1 MNIYKT
7 AVNNPITTI
16 LVFVAVALFGIFSL
30 VKLPIDFMPRIDTPY
45 IMVITSYPGASAED
59 IEENVSKP
67 LENSL
72 NGVENLK
79 HITSRSKE
87 NISVVA
93 MEFKYGI
100 DTDVATNDV
109 RDKLEMAKNG
119 LPDEVSNPIIFK
131 FSTDEMPIMLLSV
144 KADESWSGLYKIID
158 EQVATPLAR
167 VGGVGT
173 VSVQGIPERQIQVYC
188 DPYKLEAYGVTIESI
203 AQIIAAENRSIPAGQ
218 MDIGSNTYSMRVDQ
232 EFSGI
237 EELKRLVISTRSGV
251 NVYLGDVATIAD
263 TEQERTQEVY
273 NNGERTGLMV
283 IQKQTGAN
291 AVAISK
297 QVMKTIEKIM
307 PTLPSD
313 VRITKVVDT
322 ADNILDTASSL
333 VDTILVTFIV
343 VMLVVM
349 MMLGRWRAMF
359 IIIMTIPISMLSALI
374 YLLFTDQSLNVVT
387 MSSLSI
393 SIGMVVDNAIVVLE
407 NITSHVDRGARVK
420 QAAIFATKEVGLS
433 IIASTLT
440 TLAVFLPLTMI
451 EGMAGVMF
459 TPMGWMVTITL
470 TVSMA
475 AALTF
480 TPVLCSLIMKQ
491 KPQKSSL
498 QKYVDAGMGWIDDI
512 YEKALHWC
520 VTHRKTFLVG
530 ALVLFAGTVL
540 LIAPNV
546 KTEFFPMQDN
556 GRISVKV
563 KLPVGTRQEITRD
576 LALRISE
583 QFKENYPEITVLN
596 ASLGVA
602 DTDNAFASI
611 QENGTHYISFNI
623 TLTKKTERERGLA
636 EIGDLMRKDLDG
648 YSEIRSYEVIE
659 SGQSGGAGGRS
670 KVDIELYGYDFD
682 ETDRIAAE
690 IKEAMLSVEGCTE
703 VTISR
708 EEYTPEYHV
717 VFDREKLAMHGLN
730 VATAGTYLRNRV
742 NGATASYF
750 REEGEEY
757 DILVRYDRKFRESLE
772 EIENITLYNATNGAA
787 VKIRDVATV
796 VENQTPP
803 TIERKDRSRYV
814 KISGSIGNGYAMSDI
829 VDGTVAK
836 LDKMHFP
843 AGITWQ
849 IGGSYEDQM
858 DTFIDMAMLLVM
870 MIILVFVIMAS
881 QFESLSYPFVIM
893 FSLPF
898 AIVGVLL
905 GLWTTGTALGVMG
918 LLGVLMLV
926 GIVVNNGIVLVD
938 YTRLLIGRNIGV
950 IEAVVAGGRSRLR
963 PILMTTMTT
972 VLGMVP
978 MAVGNGVGSEMW
990 NSMGMVVA
998 CGLTFSTLVTLFLIP
1013 VLFTWLTFR
1022 QQRRAEKKLAQL
1034 NA

>member
-16 LVFVAVALFGIFSL
+16 LVFIAVALFGVFSL

-45 IMVITSYPGASAED
+45 IMVITAYPGASAED
-59 IEENVSKP
+59 IEENISKP

-72 NGVENLK
+72 NGVDNLK
-79 HITSRSKE
+79 HISSKSKE
-87 NISVVA
+87 NISTVFLQF
-93 MEFKYGI
+93 EYGT
-100 DTDVATNDV
+100 DNDVATNDV
-109 RDKLEMAKNG
+109 RDKLDMAKNN
-119 LPDEVSNPIIFK
+119 LPDEANTPILFK

-144 KADESWSGLYKIID
+144 KAEESWSGLYKIID
-158 EQVATPLAR
+158 ELVATPLAR
-167 VGGVGT
+167 VSGVGT
-173 VSVQGIPERQIQVYC
+173 VSVQGIPERQLQVYC
-188 DPYKLEAYGVTIESI
+188 DPYKLEAYGITIEGIS
-203 AQIIAAENRSIPAGQ
+203 QIIAAENRAIPGGQ
-218 MDIGSNTYSMRVDQ
+218 IDVGSNTYSMRVDQ
-232 EFSGI
+232 EFTSV
-237 EELKRLVISTRSGV
+237 EELKDLVIGTRGGT
-251 NVYLGDVATIAD
+251 NIYLRDVATVTD
-263 TEQERTQEVY
+263 TEQERAQEVY
-273 NNGERTGLMV
+273 NNGERTGLIV

-291 AVAISK
+291 AVQISK
-297 QVMKTIEKIM
+297 DVKEELAKIM

-313 VRITKVVDT
+313 IRISQVVDT
-322 ADNILDTASSL
+322 ADNILDTANSL
-333 VDTILVTFIV
+333 VDTILTTFIV
-343 VMLVVM
+343 VMFVVM

-359 IIIMTIPISMLSALI
+359 IIILTIPISMLSALI

-407 NITSHVDRGARVK
+407 NITTHVDRGSRVK

-451 EGMAGVMF
+451 DGMAGVLF

-491 KPQKSSL
+491 NPKKSRL
-498 QKYVDAGMGWIDDI
+498 QKYVDGAMGWLDNV

-520 VTHRKTFLVG
+520 VTHRKTFLTG
-530 ALVLFAGTVL
+530 ALALFVGTFVF
-540 LIAPNV
+540 IGPKV

-576 LALRISE
+576 VAMRISN
-583 QFKENYPEITVLN
+583 QFRQNYPEITVLN
-596 ASLGVA
+596 ATLGVA

-611 QENGTHYISFNI
+611 QDNGTHYISFNI
-623 TLTKKTERERGLA
+623 TLTDKTERERGLA

-648 YSEIRSYEVIE
+648 YSEIRTYEVVE
-659 SGQSGGAGGRS
+659 TGQGGGAGGQS
-670 KVDIELYGYDFD
+670 KVDIELYGYDF
-682 ETDRIAAE
+682 ENTDRIALD
-690 IKEAMLSVEGCTE
+690 IKEMMLQVPGCTE

-708 EEYTPEYHV
+708 DEYTPEYQV
-717 VFDREKLAMHGLN
+717 LFDREKLSMHGLN
-730 VATAGTYLRNRV
+730 VATAGTFLRNRV

-757 DILVRYDRKFRESLE
+757 DILVRYDRPFRESLE
-772 EIENITLYNATNGAA
+772 EIENITLYSNTGAA
-787 VKIRDVATV
+787 VKVRDVATV
-796 VENQTPP
+796 IETQTPP
-803 TIERKDRSRYV
+803 AIDRKDRSRYV
-814 KISGSIGNGYAMSDI
+814 KISGSVGHGYAMSDI
-829 VDGTVAK
+829 VSGTVEG
-836 LDKMHFP
+836 LNKMDMP
-843 AGITWQ
+843 AGTTWKL
-849 IGGSYEDQM
+849 GGSYEDQM
-858 DTFIDMAMLLVM
+858 DTFVDMGMLLALMV
-870 MIILVFVIMAS
+870 ILVYVIMAS
-881 QFESLSYPFVIM
+881 QFESLKYPFVIM

-898 AIVGVLL
+898 AVVGVML
-905 GLWTTGTALGVMG
+905 GLWLTNTALGVMG

-938 YTRLLIGRNIGV
+938 YTRLLIGRKMPI
-950 IEAVVAGGRSRLR
+950 IDAVVAGGKSRLR
-963 PILMTTMTT
+963 PILMTTLTT

-990 NSMGMVVA
+990 NSLGMVVA
-998 CGLTFSTLVTLFLIP
+998 AGLTFSTLVTLFLIP
-1013 VLFTWLTFR
+1013 VLFTLLSVR
-1022 QQRRAEKKLAQL
+1022 DERKRAKKLAQL

>member
-16 LVFVAVALFGIFSL
+16 LVFFAVALFGIFSL
-30 VKLPIDFMPRIDTPY
+30 VKLPIDFLPRIDTPY

-59 IEENVSKP
+59 IEENISKP

-93 MEFKYGI
+93 LQFEYGI
-100 DTDVATNDV
+100 DNDVATNDV
-109 RDKLEMAKNG
+109 RDKLDMAKNN
-119 LPDEVSNPIIFK
+119 LPDGASTPILFK

-144 KADESWSGLYKIID
+144 KAEESWSGLYKIID

-173 VSVQGIPERQIQVYC
+173 VSVQGIPERQIHVYC
-188 DPYKLEAYGVTIESI
+188 DPYKLEAYGMTIEAIS
-203 AQIIAAENRSIPAGQ
+203 QIIAAENLTVPAGQ
-218 MDIGSNTYSMRVDQ
+218 MDLGSNTFSLRVDQ
-232 EFSGI
+232 EFTAV
-237 EELKRLVISTRSGV
+237 EELQSLVVGARNGI
-251 NVYLGDVATIAD
+251 NIYLRDVATITD

-291 AVAISK
+291 AVQISK
-297 QVMKTIEKIM
+297 DVQKTIAKIM

-313 VRITKVVDT
+313 IRIAKVIDT
-322 ADNILDTASSL
+322 SDNILDVADSL
-333 VDTILVTFIV
+333 LNTILTTFIV
-343 VMLVVM
+343 VMFVVM

-359 IIIMTIPISMLSALI
+359 IIILTIPISMLSALI
-374 YLLFTDQSLNVVT
+374 YILFTGDSLNIVT

-407 NITSHVDRGARVK
+407 NITSHVDRGSRVK

-459 TPMGWMVTITL
+459 KPMGWMVTITL

-491 KPQKSSL
+491 NPKKSSL
-498 QKYVDAGMGWIDDI
+498 QKYVDKAMGWLDDI
-512 YEKALHWC
+512 YERSLHWC
-520 VTHRKTFLVG
+520 VTHRKAFLASALALFVG
-530 ALVLFAGTVL
+530 VVL
-540 LIAPNV
+540 LIGPQI
-546 KTEFFPMQDN
+546 KTEFFPLQDN
-556 GRISVKV
+556 GRISIKV

-596 ASLGVA
+596 ATLGVA
-602 DTDNAFASI
+602 DEDNAYASI

-623 TLTKKTERERGLA
+623 TLTKKTERERTLS
-636 EIGDLMRKDLDG
+636 EIGDLMRKDLDKF
-648 YSEIRSYEVIE
+648 SEIRTYEVIE
-659 SGQSGGAGGRS
+659 SGQQGGAGGQS
-670 KVDIELYGYDFD
+670 KVDVELYGYDFA

-690 IKEAMLSVEGCTE
+690 IKQAMLGVEGCTE

-708 EEYTPEYHV
+708 EEYTPEYQV

-742 NGATASYF
+742 NGSTASYF
-750 REEGEEY
+750 RENGEEY
-757 DILVRYDRKFRESLE
+757 DILVRYARKFRESLDE
-772 EIENITLYNATNGAA
+772 VENITLYNSATGAS
-787 VKIRDVATV
+787 VKVRDVATI
-796 VENQTPP
+796 VEAQNPP

-814 KISGSIGNGYAMSDI
+814 KISGSVGHGYAMSDVI
-829 VDGTVAK
+829 EGTTLALQK
-836 LDKMHFP
+836 IQMP
-843 AGITWQ
+843 AGITWEY
-849 IGGSYEDQM
+849 GGSYDDQK
-858 DTFIDMAMLLVM
+858 DTFVDMAMLLVLM
-870 MIILVFVIMAS
+870 VILVFVIMAS

-898 AIVGVLL
+898 AIVGVML
-905 GLWTTGTALGVMG
+905 GLWATGTAVGVMG

-938 YTRLLIGRNIGV
+938 YTRLLIGRKIPV
-950 IEAVVAGGRSRLR
+950 IEAVVTGGRSRLR
-963 PILMTTMTT
+963 PILMTTLTT

-978 MAVGNGVGSEMW
+978 MAAGNGVGSEMW
-990 NSMGMVVA
+990 NSLGMVVA
-998 CGLTFSTLVTLFLIP
+998 CGLAFSTLLTLYLIP
-1013 VLFTWLTFR
+1013 VLFTWLALR
-1022 QQRRAEKKLAQL
+1022 QERKAAKL

>member
-30 VKLPIDFMPRIDTPY
+30 IKLPIDFLPRIDTPY
-45 IMVITSYPGASAED
+45 VMVITSYPGASAED
-59 IEENVSKP
+59 IEENISKP

-93 MEFKYGI
+93 LEFEYGI
-100 DTDVATNDV
+100 DNDVATNDV
-109 RDKLEMAKNG
+109 RDKLDMAKNN
-119 LPDEVSNPIIFK
+119 LPDGAGTPILFK

-173 VSVQGIPERQIQVYC
+173 VSVQGIPERQIQIYC
-188 DPYKLEAYGVTIESI
+188 DPYKLEAYGMTIETIS
-203 AQIIAAENRSIPAGQ
+203 QIIAAENRSIPAGQ
-218 MDIGSNTYSMRVDQ
+218 MDVGSSTFSLRVDQ
-232 EFSGI
+232 EFTAV
-237 EELKRLVISTRSGV
+237 EELQNLVVGVRGGV
-251 NVYLGDVATIAD
+251 NIYLRDVATISD
-263 TEQERTQEVY
+263 TEQERAQEVY
-273 NNGERTGLMV
+273 NNGERTGLMI

-291 AVAISK
+291 AVQISK
-297 QVMKTIEKIM
+297 DVRETIEKIM

-313 VRITKVVDT
+313 IRITKVIDT
-322 ADNILDTASSL
+322 SDNILDVADSL
-333 VDTILVTFIV
+333 LNTILITFIV
-343 VMLVVM
+343 VMFVVM
-349 MMLGRWRAMF
+349 LMLGRWRAMF
-359 IIIMTIPISMLSALI
+359 IIILTIPISMLSALI
-374 YLLFTDQSLNVVT
+374 YIFFTGDSLNIVT

-407 NITSHVDRGARVK
+407 NITSHVDRGSRVK

-433 IIASTLT
+433 IMASTLT

-451 EGMAGVMF
+451 DGMAGVMF
-459 TPMGWMVTITL
+459 KPMGWMVTITL

-491 KPQKSSL
+491 NPKKSSL
-498 QKYVDAGMGWIDDI
+498 QKYVDGAMGWIDNV
-512 YEKALHWC
+512 YAKALRWC
-520 VTHRKTFLVG
+520 VTHRKTFLLG
-530 ALVLFAGTVL
+530 AAALFAGVVL
-540 LIAPNV
+540 LIAPRV

-563 KLPVGTRQEITRD
+563 KLPVGTRQDITRD
-576 LALRISE
+576 LALRISDV
-583 QFKENYPEITVLN
+583 FKQNYPEITVLN

-602 DTDNAFASI
+602 DSDNAYASI

-623 TLTKKTERERGLA
+623 TLTKKTERERTLA
-636 EIGDLMRKDLDG
+636 EIGDLMRKDLDQF
-648 YSEIRSYEVIE
+648 SEIRSYEVIE
-659 SGQSGGAGGRS
+659 SGQQGGAGGQS
-670 KVDIELYGYDFD
+670 KVDVELYGYDFA

-690 IKEAMLSVEGCTE
+690 IKRAMLGVEGCTE

-717 VFDREKLAMHGLN
+717 VFDREKLAIHGLN
-730 VATAGTYLRNRV
+730 VSTAGTFLRNRV
-742 NGATASYF
+742 NGSTASYF
-750 REEGEEY
+750 RENGEEY
-757 DILVRYDRKFRESLE
+757 DILVRYERNFRESLD
-772 EIENITLYNATNGAA
+772 EIENITLYSTTTGAA
-787 VKIRDVATV
+787 LKVRDVATII
-796 VENQTPP
+796 ESQTPP

-814 KISGSIGNGYAMSDI
+814 KISGSVGHGYAMSDVI
-829 VDGTVAK
+829 EGTTAA
-836 LDKMHFP
+836 LSNIHMP

-849 IGGSYEDQM
+849 YGGSYDDQM
-858 DTFIDMAMLLVM
+858 DTFIDMGMLLVLM
-870 MIILVFVIMAS
+870 VILVFVIMAS

-905 GLWTTGTALGVMG
+905 GLWMTGTAVGVMG

-938 YTRLLIGRNIGV
+938 YTRLLVGRKMPL
-950 IEAVVAGGRSRLR
+950 IEAVVAGGKSRLR

-972 VLGMVP
+972 VLGMLP
-978 MAVGNGVGSEMW
+978 MAAGNGVGSEMW
-990 NSMGMVVA
+990 NSLGMVVA
-998 CGLTFSTLVTLFLIP
+998 SGLTFSTFVTLFLIP
-1013 VLFTWLTFR
+1013 VLFTWLANR
-1022 QQRRAEKKLAQL
+1022 QQRKAAAKL

>member
-16 LVFVAVALFGIFSL
+16 LVFVAVALFGIFSII
-30 VKLPIDFMPRIDTPY
+30 KLPIDFLPRIDTPY
-45 IMVITSYPGASAED
+45 VMVITSYPGASAED
-59 IEENVSKP
+59 IEENISKP

-93 MEFKYGI
+93 LEFEYGI
-100 DTDVATNDV
+100 DNDVATNDV
-109 RDKLEMAKNG
+109 RDKLDMAKNN
-119 LPDEVSNPIIFK
+119 LPDGASTPILFK

-173 VSVQGIPERQIQVYC
+173 VSVQGIPERQIQIYC
-188 DPYKLEAYGVTIESI
+188 DPYKLEAYGMTIETIS
-203 AQIIAAENRSIPAGQ
+203 QIIAAENRSIPAGQ
-218 MDIGSNTYSMRVDQ
+218 MDVGSSTFSLRVDQ
-232 EFSGI
+232 EFTAV
-237 EELKRLVISTRSGV
+237 EELQSLVVGVRGGV
-251 NVYLGDVATIAD
+251 NIYLRDVATITD
-263 TEQERTQEVY
+263 TEQERAQEVY
-273 NNGERTGLMV
+273 NNGERTGLMI

-291 AVAISK
+291 AVQISK
-297 QVMKTIEKIM
+297 DVRETIEKIM

-313 VRITKVVDT
+313 IRITKVIDT
-322 ADNILDTASSL
+322 SDNILDVADSL
-333 VDTILVTFIV
+333 LNTILITFIV
-343 VMLVVM
+343 VMFVVM
-349 MMLGRWRAMF
+349 LMLGRWRAMF
-359 IIIMTIPISMLSALI
+359 IIILTIPISMLSALI
-374 YLLFTDQSLNVVT
+374 YILFTGDSLNIVT

-407 NITSHVDRGARVK
+407 NITSHVDRGSRVK

-451 EGMAGVMF
+451 DGMAGVMF
-459 TPMGWMVTITL
+459 KPMGWMVTITL

-491 KPQKSSL
+491 NPKKSSL
-498 QKYVDAGMGWIDDI
+498 QKYVDGAMGWVDNI
-512 YEKALHWC
+512 YAKALRWC
-520 VTHRKTFLVG
+520 VTHRKTFLLGAAALFVG
-530 ALVLFAGTVL
+530 VVLI
-540 LIAPNV
+540 IAPRV

-563 KLPVGTRQEITRD
+563 KMPVGTRQDITRD
-576 LALRISE
+576 LALRISDV
-583 QFKENYPEITVLN
+583 FKQNYPEITVLN

-602 DTDNAFASI
+602 DSDNAYASI

-623 TLTKKTERERGLA
+623 TLTKKTERERTLS
-636 EIGDLMRKDLDG
+636 EIGDLMRKDLDQF
-648 YSEIRSYEVIE
+648 SEIRSYEVIE
-659 SGQSGGAGGRS
+659 SGQQGGAGGQS
-670 KVDIELYGYDFD
+670 KVDVELYGYDFA

-690 IKEAMLSVEGCTE
+690 IKQAMLGVEGCTE

-730 VATAGTYLRNRV
+730 VATAGTFLRNRV
-742 NGATASYF
+742 NGSTASYF
-750 REEGEEY
+750 RENGEEY
-757 DILVRYDRKFRESLE
+757 DILVRYERNFRESLD
-772 EIENITLYNATNGAA
+772 EIENITLYNTTTGAA
-787 VKIRDVATV
+787 LKVRDVATII
-796 VENQTPP
+796 ESQTPP

-814 KISGSIGNGYAMSDI
+814 KISGSVGHGYAMSDVI
-829 VDGTVAK
+829 EGTTAA
-836 LDKMHFP
+836 LSTIHMP

-849 IGGSYEDQM
+849 YGGSYDDQM
-858 DTFIDMAMLLVM
+858 DTFVDMGMLLVLM
-870 MIILVFVIMAS
+870 VILVFVIMAS

-905 GLWTTGTALGVMG
+905 GLWMTGTAVGVMG

-938 YTRLLIGRNIGV
+938 YTRLLVGRKIPL
-950 IEAVVAGGRSRLR
+950 IEAVVAGGKSRLR

-978 MAVGNGVGSEMW
+978 MAAGNGVGSEMW
-990 NSMGMVVA
+990 NSLGMVVA
-998 CGLTFSTLVTLFLIP
+998 SGLTFSTFVTLFLIP
-1013 VLFTWLTFR
+1013 VLFTWLANR
-1022 QQRRAEKKLAQL
+1022 QQRKAAAKL